1 MMHAQEKF
9 RTIHYGIGAIGVE
22 VLKLALQRQ
31 DIQVVGAI
39 DTHPHKAGRDVGE
52 VLGLGRNLGVSVSYD
67 AEIFL
72 RNTQADIVVHCTSSH
87 LISVYPQLLQ
97 AISSEKNVI
106 SSCEELSF
114 PWVGSNEL
122 APKLDRRA
130 KEAGVTILGVGVNP
144 GFVMDVLPLVLTSV
158 CQEVRSIRVKRVV
171 DTATRRGQLQMKT
184 GAGLSPAEFRFRVSD
199 GAVGHVGLRGSLFM
213 IAETMG
219 WQLDEV
225 KETTEPVLATR
236 RFETGAYVVDKG
248 RVAGLQQ
255 TAIGV
260 MGGREVI
267 KLDLQMAMGAEDP
280 RDVITIDAKPP
291 INLKISGGVQGDQA
305 TAAIMANLIPTVMRA
320 RPGLLTMRDVPLIPF
335 WGARVPWKEAAGDEH
350 LRVV

>member
-1 MMHAQEKF
+1 MHMQEKF
-9 RTIHYGIGAIGVE
+9 RTIHYGLGAIGTE

-39 DTHPHKAGRDVGE
+39 DTHPHKAGRELGE
-52 VLGLGRNLGVSVSYD
+52 VLGLGRSLGIPVSYD

-72 RNTQADIVVHCTSSH
+72 RNTAADIVVQCTSSH
-87 LISVYPQLLQ
+87 LISIYPQLLQ

-106 SSCEELSF
+106 SSCEELSY
-114 PWVGSNEL
+114 PSSSNAEL

-158 CQEVRSIRVKRVV
+158 CQDVRSVSVTRVV
-171 DTATRRGQLQMKT
+171 DTATRRVQLQAKT

-199 GAVGHVGLRGSLFM
+199 GAVGHVGLRQSLFM

-236 RFETGAYVVDKG
+236 RWETGAFVVDKG
-248 RVAGLQQ
+248 RVAGVQQ
-255 TAIGV
+255 TAVGL
-260 MGGREVI
+260 MGGREVV
-267 KLDLQMAMGAEDP
+267 KLDLLMSMGAEDP
-280 RDVITIDAKPP
+280 RDVITIDGKPP

-305 TAAIMANLIPTVMRA
+305 TAAIMANLVPTVVRA

-335 WGARVPWKEAAGDEH
+335 WGTRAPGKEVIGDEH

>member
-1 MMHAQEKF
+1 MQIQERF
-9 RTIHYGIGAIGVE
+9 RTVHYGIGAIGAE

-31 DIQVVGAI
+31 DVQVVGAI

-52 VLGLGRNLGVSVSYD
+52 VLGLGRSLGITVSYD
-67 AEIFL
+67 AEAFL
-72 RNTQADIVVHCTSSH
+72 RDISADIVVHCTSSH

-114 PWVGSNEL
+114 PRAVNTDL

-158 CQEVRSIRVKRVV
+158 CQEVRSIKVKRVV
-171 DTATRRGQLQMKT
+171 DTATRRGQLQAKT

-199 GAVGHVGLRGSLFM
+199 GTVGHVGLRESLFM
-213 IAETMG
+213 ITETMG

-236 RFETGAYVVDKG
+236 RWETGAFVVDKG
-248 RVAGLQQ
+248 RVAGVQQ
-255 TAIGV
+255 TAVGI

-267 KLDLQMAMGAEDP
+267 NLDLQMFMGAEDP
-280 RDVITIDAKPP
+280 RDVIAIDGKPP
-291 INLKISGGVQGDQA
+291 INLRISGGVQGDQA

-320 RPGLLTMRDVPLIPF
+320 RPGLLTMRDIPLIPF
-335 WGARVPWKEAAGDEH
+335 WGTRSPWKEVAGDEH

>member
-1 MMHAQEKF
+1 MRAQEKF
-9 RTIHYGIGAIGVE
+9 RTIHYGIGAVGIE

-31 DIQVVGAI
+31 DVQVVGAI
-39 DTHPHKAGRDVGE
+39 DTHPHKAGRDVGD
-52 VLGLGRNLGVSVSYD
+52 VLGLGRNLGINVSYD
-67 AEIFL
+67 AELFL
-72 RNTQADIVVHCTSSH
+72 RNTTADLVVHCTSSH

-114 PWVGSNEL
+114 PWIGNNEL
-122 APKLDRRA
+122 APKLDRKA

-144 GFVMDVLPLVLTSV
+144 GFVMDVLPLVLTNV
-158 CQEVRSIRVKRVV
+158 CQEVRSIKVKRVV
-171 DTATRRGQLQMKT
+171 DTATRRTQLQAKT
-184 GAGLSPAEFRFRVSD
+184 GAGLSVAEFRFRVSD
-199 GAVGHVGLRGSLFM
+199 GAVGHVGLRESLFM
-213 IAETMG
+213 IAETLG

-236 RFETGAYVVDKG
+236 RIETGAFVVDKG
-248 RVAGLQQ
+248 RVAGVQQ
-255 TAIGV
+255 TAVGI

-267 KLDLQMAMGAEDP
+267 RLDLQMAMGAEDP
-280 RDVITIDAKPP
+280 RDVITIDGKPP
-291 INLKISGGVQGDQA
+291 IALKINGGVQGDLA

-320 RPGLLTMRDVPLIPF
+320 RPGLLTMRDVPLIPV
-335 WGARVPWKEAAGDEH
+335 WGTRNPWKEVPGDEH

>member
-1 MMHAQEKF
+1 MHAQEKF
-9 RTIHYGIGAIGVE
+9 RTIHYGIGAIGIE
-22 VLKLALQRQ
+22 VLKLALQHQ
-31 DIQVVGAI
+31 DLQVVGAV

-52 VLGLGRNLGVSVSYD
+52 VLGLGRNIGITVSYD

-72 RNTQADIVVHCTSSH
+72 RNTPADVVVHSTSSH
-87 LISVYPQLLQ
+87 IISVYPQLLQ

-114 PWVGSNEL
+114 PWMGQSEL

-144 GFVMDVLPLVLTSV
+144 GFVMDVLPLVLTNV
-158 CQEVRSIRVKRVV
+158 CQEVRTIKVKRIV
-171 DTATRRGQLQMKT
+171 DTSTRRAQLQAKT
-184 GAGLSPAEFRFRVSD
+184 GAGLSPAEFRLRVSD
-199 GAVGHVGLRGSLFM
+199 GAVGHVGLRESLFM

-248 RVAGLQQ
+248 RVAGVQQ

-260 MGGREVI
+260 MGGREVV

-280 RDVITIDAKPP
+280 RDVINIDGKPP
-291 INLKISGGVQGDQA
+291 INLKISGGIQGDQA

-320 RPGLLTMRDVPLIPF
+320 RPGLLTMRDVPLVPF
-335 WGARVPWKEAAGDEH
+335 WGGRSPWKEAPIDEH
-350 LRVV
+350 LRIV

>member
-1 MMHAQEKF
+1 MHAQEKY
-9 RTIHYGIGAIGVE
+9 RTIHYGIGAIGIE

-31 DIQVVGAI
+31 DVQVVGVI
-39 DTHPHKAGRDVGE
+39 DTHPHKAGRDVGD
-52 VLGLGRNLGVSVSYD
+52 VLGLGRNLGITVSYD
-67 AEIFL
+67 AEVFL
-72 RNTQADIVVHCTSSH
+72 RNTTADLVVHCTSSH

-114 PWVGSNEL
+114 PWIGNNEL
-122 APKLDRRA
+122 APKLDRKA

-144 GFVMDVLPLVLTSV
+144 GFVMDVLPLVLTNA

-171 DTATRRGQLQMKT
+171 DTATRRTQLQVKT
-184 GAGLSPAEFRFRVSD
+184 GAGLSPAEFRFRVTD
-199 GAVGHVGLRGSLFM
+199 GAVGHVGLRESLFM

-225 KETTEPVLATR
+225 KETTEPVLATH
-236 RFETGAYVVDKG
+236 RFETGAFVVDKG
-248 RVAGLQQ
+248 RVAGVQQ
-255 TAIGV
+255 TAVGV

-280 RDVITIDAKPP
+280 RDVIVIDGKPP
-291 INLKISGGVQGDQA
+291 VSLKISGGVQGDQA
-305 TAAIMANLIPTVMRA
+305 TAAIMANLIPTLMRA
-320 RPGLLTMRDVPLIPF
+320 RPGLLTMRDVPLIPV
-335 WGARVPWKEAAGDEH
+335 WGARSPRKEVPGDEH

>member
-1 MMHAQEKF
+1 MHVQERF
-9 RTIHYGIGAIGVE
+9 RTIHYGVGAIGVE
-22 VLKLALQRQ
+22 VLKLALQRK
-31 DIQVVGAI
+31 DLQVVGAI
-39 DTHPHKAGRDVGE
+39 DTHPHKAGRELGE
-52 VLGLGRNLGVSVSYD
+52 VLGLGRNLGITVSYD

-72 RNTQADIVVHCTSSH
+72 RNAPADIVVHSTSSH

-114 PWVGSNEL
+114 PWAVTNEL
-122 APKLDRRA
+122 APKLDRKA

-144 GFVMDVLPLVLTSV
+144 VFLMDVQPLVLTNVS
-158 CQEVRSIRVKRVV
+158 QEVRSDRVKRVV
-171 DTATRRGQLQMKT
+171 DTATRRTQLQAKT

-199 GAVGHVGLRGSLFM
+199 GAVGHVGLRESLFM

-225 KETTEPVLATR
+225 KESTEPVLATR
-236 RFETGAYVVDKG
+236 RFETGACIVDKG
-248 RVAGLQQ
+248 RVAGVQQ
-255 TAIGV
+255 TAVGV

-267 KLDLQMAMGAEDP
+267 KLDLHMAMGADDP
-280 RDVITIDAKPP
+280 RDVITIDGKPP
-291 INLKISGGVQGDQA
+291 INLRITGGVQGDQA
-305 TAAIMANLIPTVMRA
+305 TAAITANLIPTVMRA

-335 WGARVPWKEAAGDEH
+335 WGARSPWKEAAGDEH

>member
-1 MMHAQEKF
+1 MHAQEKY
-9 RTIHYGIGAIGVE
+9 RTIHYGIGAIGIE

-31 DIQVVGAI
+31 DVQVVGVI
-39 DTHPHKAGRDVGE
+39 DTHPHKAGRDVGD
-52 VLGLGRNLGVSVSYD
+52 VLGLGRNLGITVSYD
-67 AEIFL
+67 AEVFL
-72 RNTQADIVVHCTSSH
+72 RNTTADLVVHCTSSH

-114 PWVGSNEL
+114 PWIGNSEL
-122 APKLDRRA
+122 APKLDRKA

-144 GFVMDVLPLVLTSV
+144 GFVMDVLPLVLTNA

-171 DTATRRGQLQMKT
+171 DTASRRTQLQAKT
-184 GAGLSPAEFRFRVSD
+184 GAGLSPAEFRFRVTD
-199 GAVGHVGLRGSLFM
+199 GAVGHVGLRESLFM

-236 RFETGAYVVDKG
+236 RFETGAFVVDKG
-248 RVAGLQQ
+248 RVAGIQQ
-255 TAIGV
+255 MAVGV

-267 KLDLQMAMGAEDP
+267 KLDLQMTMGAEDP
-280 RDVITIDAKPP
+280 RDVIVIDGKPP
-291 INLKISGGVQGDQA
+291 ISLKISGGVQGDQA
-305 TAAIMANLIPTVMRA
+305 TAAIMANLIPTLMRA
-320 RPGLLTMRDVPLIPF
+320 RPGLLTMRDVPLIPV
-335 WGARVPWKEAAGDEH
+335 WGARSPGKEVAGDEH

>member
-1 MMHAQEKF
+1 MLVQDKF
-9 RTIHYGIGAIGVE
+9 RTIHYGIGAIGIE

-31 DIQVVGAI
+31 DLQVVGAI
-39 DTHPHKAGRDVGE
+39 DTHPHKAGRELGE
-52 VLGLGRNLGVSVSYD
+52 VLGLGRSLGITVSYD

-72 RNTQADIVVHCTSSH
+72 RNTPADIVVNCTSSH
-87 LISVYPQLLQ
+87 LISIYPQLLQ

-114 PWVGSNEL
+114 PWIGTNEL
-122 APKLDRRA
+122 APKLDRKA

-144 GFVMDVLPLVLTSV
+144 GFVMDVLPLVLTNV

-171 DTATRRGQLQMKT
+171 DTATRRTQLQAKT

-199 GAVGHVGLRGSLFM
+199 GAVGHVGLRESLFM
-213 IAETMG
+213 IADTMG

-236 RFETGAYVVDKG
+236 RFETGSYIVDRG
-248 RVAGLQQ
+248 RVAGVQQ
-255 TAIGV
+255 TAVGT

-291 INLKISGGVQGDQA
+291 INLRIGGGVQGDQA
-305 TAAIMANLIPTVMRA
+305 TAAIVANLIPTVMRA
-320 RPGLLTMRDVPLIPF
+320 RPGLLTMRDVPLIPV
-335 WGARVPWKEAAGDEH
+335 WGTRSPSKEAAGDEH

>member
-1 MMHAQEKF
+1 MHAQEKF
-9 RTIHYGIGAIGVE
+9 RTIHYGIGAIGIE
-22 VLKLALQRQ
+22 VLKLALQHQ
-31 DIQVVGAI
+31 DLQVVGAV

-52 VLGLGRNLGVSVSYD
+52 VLGLGRNIGITVSYD

-72 RNTQADIVVHCTSSH
+72 RNTPADIVVHSTSSH
-87 LISVYPQLLQ
+87 IISVYPQLLQ
-97 AISSEKNVI
+97 AISSEKNVV

-114 PWVGSNEL
+114 PWIGQSEL

-130 KEAGVTILGVGVNP
+130 KEAGVTVLGVGVNP
-144 GFVMDVLPLVLTSV
+144 GFVMDVLPLVLTNV
-158 CQEVRSIRVKRVV
+158 CQEVRAIKVRRIV
-171 DTATRRGQLQMKT
+171 DTSTRRVQLQAKT
-184 GAGLSPAEFRFRVSD
+184 GAGLSPAEFRFRVAD
-199 GAVGHVGLRGSLFM
+199 GAVGHVGLRESLFM

-248 RVAGLQQ
+248 RVAGVQQ

-280 RDVITIDAKPP
+280 RDIINIDGKPP
-291 INLKISGGVQGDQA
+291 INLKINGGIQGDQA

-320 RPGLLTMRDVPLIPF
+320 RPGLLTMRDVPLVPF
-335 WGARVPWKEAAGDEH
+335 WGGRSPWKEAPSDEH
-350 LRVV
+350 LRIV

>member
-1 MMHAQEKF
+1 MPERF
-9 RTIHYGIGAIGVE
+9 RTIHYGIGAIGAE

-39 DTHPHKAGRDVGE
+39 DTHPHKAGRELGE
-52 VLGLGRNLGVSVSYD
+52 VLGLGRNLGITVSYD

-72 RNTQADIVVHCTSSH
+72 RNTAADIVVQCTSSH

-97 AISSEKNVI
+97 AISSDKNII
-106 SSCEELSF
+106 SSCEELSY
-114 PWVGSNEL
+114 PWSGNAEL

-130 KEAGVTILGVGVNP
+130 KEAGVSILGVGVNP

-158 CQEVRSIRVKRVV
+158 CQEVRSVSVTRVV
-171 DTATRRGQLQMKT
+171 DTATRRPQLQAKT

-199 GAVGHVGLRGSLFM
+199 GAVGHVGLRESLFM

-219 WQLDEV
+219 WQMDQV

-236 RFETGAYVVDKG
+236 RWETGAYLVEKG

-255 TAIGV
+255 TAVGL
-260 MGGREVI
+260 MAGREVV
-267 KLDLQMAMGAEDP
+267 KLNLQMSMGAEDP
-280 RDVITIDAKPP
+280 RDVIVIDGKPP
-291 INLKISGGVQGDQA
+291 INLKIRGGVQGDQA
-305 TAAIMANLIPTVMRA
+305 TAAMMTNLIPTVVRA
-320 RPGLLTMRDVPLIPF
+320 RPGLLSMRDVPLIPT
-335 WGARVPWKEAAGDEH
+335 WGSRAPGKEAAGDEH